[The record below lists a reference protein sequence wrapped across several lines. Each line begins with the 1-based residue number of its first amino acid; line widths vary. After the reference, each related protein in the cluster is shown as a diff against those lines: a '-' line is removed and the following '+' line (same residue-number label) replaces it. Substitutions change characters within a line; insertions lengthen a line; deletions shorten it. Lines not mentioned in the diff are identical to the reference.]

1 MATIRESRRERPFGL
16 ENRYQHEFTE
26 IEYVG
31 RGGFGS
37 VYRAINRLDGIHYAI
52 KKVPLRCSVEEW
64 QSMMMHADEED
75 SSPGLNVT
83 DLRIIREVKAFARIS
98 DHPNVLRYFNSWSSA
113 KRFGDDTTAVLFI
126 QMQLCTSS
134 RTLHKWLED
143 RNNQAVEINIKI
155 FRQIVQ
161 GLAHIHSRGFIHRD
175 IKPANIFIEEDDH
188 VLIGDFGLAKDMTQS
203 PHSAMSVSSSSPPKS
218 IRFTPSNESETAI
231 INFSALSAS
240 FTMGVGTLLYA
251 SPEQLRRQTRDSEDV
266 YDSKTDVY
274 SLGVVLFEL
283 FWPFGT
289 GMERVAILQELRKG
303 RFPDE
308 FESVYPKEYRLLRRL
323 LALNPADRPTTAE
336 IL

>member
-1 MATIRESRRERPFGL
+1 MATIRESRSERPSGL

-64 QSMMMHADEED
+64 QNMIMHVDEED

-98 DHPNVLRYFNSWSSA
+98 DHPNVSA
-113 KRFGDDTTAVLFI
+113 KRVGDDTTAVLFI

-143 RNNQAVEINIKI
+143 RNNKAI

-188 VLIGDFGLAKDMTQS
+188 VLIGDFGLAKDI
-203 PHSAMSVSSSSPPKS
+203 
-218 IRFTPSNESETAI
+218 IRFTPSNESETVI
-231 INFSALSAS
+231 TNFSALSSS
-240 FTMGVGTLLYA
+240 FTTGVGTLLYA
-251 SPEQLRRQTRDSEDV
+251 SPEQLRRQSRDSEDV

-274 SLGVVLFEL
+274 PLGVVLFEL

-308 FESVYPKEYRLLRRL
+308 FKSVFPKEYSLLRRL